1 MSRLGTNASRRLAPW
16 LDRGLN
22 RASVGSVT
30 SASDAVN
37 KINAFVIDASPK
49 HDLSTE
55 SWRAVW
61 IGRFGHDDSQPD
73 GLGRANKGGISTL
86 LDDIDACAPGYAGG
100 CDRATDDTFNSMNQD
115 LGLAADNGW
124 MTFQQLMGWLGRYP
138 VNADDSISPASPPLP
153 PSDPL
158 VIDDRDRMYAAMT
171 DAQIESTCAT
181 VVALVP
187 GGLNAASMDACRA
200 TYRKNRSDAKAKI
213 TRLSP
218 TPDGFMIAKPKDTP
232 TDLPSPEKRAA
243 EAFAVPA
250 ALGAL
255 GALRWGWASFLV
267 GGAIGVVAAT
277 GAYLWTTM
285 RGKSTVTGS

>member
-1 MSRLGTNASRRLAPW
+1 MGHPQLRALHGQVHRDEVASSTRHARGFLCPWRHRQCRSSRHQHGGLIQMSRLGTNASRRLAPW

-158 VIDDRDRMYAAMT
+158 VIDDRDRMYAAM
-171 DAQIESTCAT
+171 
-181 VVALVP
+181 
-187 GGLNAASMDACRA
+187 
-200 TYRKNRSDAKAKI
+200 
-213 TRLSP
+213 
-218 TPDGFMIAKPKDTP
+218 
-232 TDLPSPEKRAA
+232 
-243 EAFAVPA
+243 
-250 ALGAL
+250 
-255 GALRWGWASFLV
+255 
-267 GGAIGVVAAT
+267 
-277 GAYLWTTM
+277 
-285 RGKSTVTGS
+285 